1 MTRRTAI
8 NDKCRECI
16 YDPIGGSGN
25 WRQQITACTSTTCPL
40 FPFRPVSKPHSA
52 RGASE
57 KVCSEAKTVDF
68 QTSKAI

>member
-16 YDPIGGSGN
+16 YDPVGGSGN

-40 FPFRPVSKPHSA
+40 FPFRPVSKPDTA
-52 RGASE
+52 RAARE
-57 KVCSEAKTVDF
+57 DVRRRAKTSGF
-68 QTSKAI
+68 QTL